1 MDPIYFADDRLD
13 RIAETLAR
21 MNGHLECLRVTL
33 TTLSETASDHEDRLR
48 TIERWKHT
56 LTPILATGTF
66 LLGATF
72 SIALEKFL

>member
-13 RIAETLAR
+13 RITETLVR

-33 TTLSETASDHEDRLR
+33 ANLAETAQDHEDRVR
-48 TIERWKHT
+48 SIERWKHT